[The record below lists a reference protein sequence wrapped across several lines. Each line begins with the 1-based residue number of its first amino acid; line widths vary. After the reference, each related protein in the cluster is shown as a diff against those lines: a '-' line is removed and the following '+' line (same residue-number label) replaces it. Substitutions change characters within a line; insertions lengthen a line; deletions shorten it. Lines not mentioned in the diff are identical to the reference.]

1 MIQKYFDIVTSVWY
15 QSFQEQSLEKN
26 KRNVYLVIIILMQTI
41 DETCNGTKKRAQID
55 LFIVV

>member
-41 DETCNGTKKRAQID
+41 DETCNGTNKRAQID
-55 LFIVV
+55 LFNVV